1 MKITACREMKSDFS
15 IDEDPF
21 KSDLNFGELLISR
34 SNGNEKTLAV
44 IDCKEKDIKLDGAS
58 ITYDR

>member
-1 MKITACREMKSDFS
+1 MKSDFS